1 MRTDGGNSERTD
13 GDRGALEELYQEYL
27 ECLEID
33 RLKQEEED
41 SFFLRHYGIDQDAQK
56 SP

>member
-1 MRTDGGNSERTD
+1 MRTDGKSSEQT
-13 GDRGALEELYQEYL
+13 GDAREAIEELYQEVL
-27 ECLEID
+27 AALEID

-41 SFFLRHYGIDQDAQK
+41 AYFLRHYGIDQDAQK